1 MQTSPLGLP
10 LSGARHPRVN
20 THPPYVD
27 SYGPEAIELAQ
38 MAGLFLDPWQQDSLT
53 LMLAIG
59 EDGKFTCFECAEI
72 LGRQNGK
79 SAVLEARV
87 LAGMILLGE
96 RTIIWTAHEVKTALE
111 LFLRLQQLFTA
122 LEEAGVIEPGDIKV
136 SSSNGNHGILRK
148 STGQRIKFIARSK
161 GSGRGFSGDL
171 VLVDEAYAYTAA
183 QQSAL
188 MPTMSARSVQGNPQI
203 IYASSPPLDGESG
216 EVLYALRERGE
227 AGDDPSLLWRDW
239 GLPGDL
245 DNLDKV
251 DLGSP
256 VNWAATNPGYEIRI
270 SHAFIGKEYRAMGR
284 SDPVGFARERLC
296 IWPVQI
302 KAEGGPISAELWQH
316 LADGQSKRVGDV
328 AFGVAIAKN
337 RRYAA
342 IAVCGRRA
350 DGLLHWEIIAHAP
363 GTHWL
368 VKRLVKLAKK
378 HDPVAIA
385 IDARGPSASV
395 IAALAKA
402 GIREPADPDNPQ
414 RGDLAITSGVDMG
427 AAFGLFVDAALQERA
442 RHRDQAQLTTALAG
456 AKVREIGDGA
466 QAWGRKGSAE
476 ISCLEA
482 VTLATWALDTRAH
495 LLVEDGPPNL
505 W

>member
-10 LSGARHPRVN
+10 VRGARHPRVN

-38 MAGLFLDPWQQDSLT
+38 IAGLFLDPWQQDSLT

-59 EDGKFTCFECAEI
+59 EDGKFTCLECAEI

-79 SAVLEARV
+79 SAILEARV

-96 RTIIWTAHEVKTALE
+96 KLIIWTAHEVKTALE
-111 LFLRLQQLFTA
+111 LFGRLGQLFEA
-122 LEEAGVIEPGDIKV
+122 LEKAGVLEPGDIKV
-136 SSSNGNHGILRK
+136 SSGNGYHGFLRR

-161 GSGRGFSGDL
+161 GSGRGFSGD
-171 VLVDEAYAYTAA
+171 VVIVDEAYAYTRA
-183 QQSAL
+183 QQDAL
-188 MPTMSARSVQGNPQI
+188 MPTMSARTVTGNPQI

-227 AGDDPSLLWRDW
+227 SGTDPSLLWRDW
-239 GLPGDL
+239 GLAGDL
-245 DNLDKV
+245 DNLDKI

-256 VNWAATNPGYEIRI
+256 ANWAATNPALGIRI
-270 SHAFIGKEYRAMGR
+270 TVKWIQDTEYRAM
-284 SDPVGFARERLC
+284 SPAGFARERLC

-302 KAEGGPISAELWQH
+302 KAEGGPISPELWRD
-316 LADGQSKRVGDV
+316 LADKDSRRVGDV

-368 VKRLVKLAKK
+368 VKRLVKLRKK

-385 IDARGPSASV
+385 IDARGPAASV
-395 IAALAKA
+395 IAALNKV
-402 GIREPADPDNPQ
+402 GIREPEDPDQPQ
-414 RGDLAITSGVDMG
+414 RGDLAVTSGADMG
-427 AAFGLFVDAALQERA
+427 AAFGLFVDAAVQLAA
-442 RHRDQAQLTTALAG
+442 RHRDQLQLSNALAG
-456 AKVREIGDGA
+456 ATVREIGDGA